1 MFPGRDS
8 LACEAVDVNL
18 QAFLAKSLTVRIVP
32 DAIVTNSVNEE
43 EQGRDIQLIKRM
55 QLGLEVALKVRM
67 ESVLNPCSGPKGS
80 GDGTGAVQWQVRE
93 CHLRDQGG
101 PGVRQHRRGKVAP
114 RPTPRPR
121 AASPTAWSHV

>member
-1 MFPGRDS
+1 
-8 LACEAVDVNL
+8 VNL

-67 ESVLNPCSGPKGS
+67 VSVVNPCSGPEGS
-80 GDGTGAVQWQVRE
+80 GDGTGAVQWQVGE

-101 PGVRQHRRGKVAP
+101 PGVRQHRRG
-114 RPTPRPR
+114 RPHLQPGTM
-121 AASPTAWSHV
+121 SSG

>member
-1 MFPGRDS
+1 M
-8 LACEAVDVNL
+8 NL

-67 ESVLNPCSGPKGS
+67 ESV
-80 GDGTGAVQWQVRE
+80 
-93 CHLRDQGG
+93 
-101 PGVRQHRRGKVAP
+101 
-114 RPTPRPR
+114 
-121 AASPTAWSHV
+121 